1 MAFLSEAPAP
11 YRTKQEF
18 AYRRLREAIM
28 RCELAPGQRLVIDEI
43 ARRLR
48 VSAMPVREALHLLQ
62 SEGLVVNVPHVGATA
77 APIAPESVQ
86 EVFTILE
93 GLEIVATRAA
103 VPRLGPQDVAE
114 LDGLLGSMDDALLGG
129 AHERWSELNSRF
141 HVAISDATG
150 MPLLREMTER
160 VLAQWDR
167 VRRHYFD
174 GVLVRRAE
182 TAQREHHEM
191 AAAMKAGDVGG
202 AEAVVRRHNRGAL
215 ADYSEYIRRS
225 EEARP

>member
-1 MAFLSEAPAP
+1 MTSLSEAPAP

-28 RCELAPGQRLVIDEI
+28 RCELAPGQRLVIDDI

-77 APIAPESVQ
+77 APIAPQAVS

-93 GLEIVATRAA
+93 GLELVAAREAA
-103 VPRLGPQDVAE
+103 ARLRPEHEAE
-114 LDGLLGSMDDALLGG
+114 LHALIDSMDAALGG
-129 AHERWSELNSRF
+129 AAHERWSELNSRF
-141 HVAISDATG
+141 HVAISAVAG

-160 VLAQWDR
+160 VLGQWDR
-167 VRRHYFD
+167 VRRHYFE

-182 TAQREHHEM
+182 TAQREHHQM
-191 AAAMKAGDVGG
+191 LAAIEAGDVPA

-215 ADYSEYIRRS
+215 DDYSEFIRRGG
-225 EEARP
+225 EIHP

>member
-77 APIAPESVQ
+77 APIAPEAVQ

-93 GLEIVATRAA
+93 GLEIVAMREAA
-103 VPRLGPQDVAE
+103 ARLRPQDVAE

-129 AHERWSELNSRF
+129 APERWSELNSRF
-141 HVAISDATG
+141 HVAISAATG

-160 VLAQWDR
+160 VLAQLDR
-167 VRRHYFD
+167 VRRHFFD

-191 AAAMKAGDVGG
+191 AAAMKAGDVAG